1 MIPVRY
7 NVRSLAV
14 RKTTTIATAAGIGL
28 VVFVLASSLMLAA
41 GVRKTLGLSG
51 RRDVALVMRKG
62 SDAELGSSIEDPQVG
77 LLGSLSG
84 VRRGPRGALVSGE
97 VIVVAAMEKL
107 GASGVSNVQLRGM
120 TEQSHELRPQ
130 FKLVSGR
137 LPRAGADEVLVG
149 QRLRGRFRGLD
160 LDGSFDLRKNRP
172 VKVVGFFS
180 DGGSSYESEVWVD
193 LDVLR
198 TSYRREGFVSSVRV
212 QLESEGKFDGFQ
224 ALVERDKRLG
234 LQAMRE
240 ATYFEKQSEGTSLFI
255 TVMGSVVSVF
265 FALGAMIGAMI
276 TMYAAVASRQRE
288 IGTLRALGFSRSA
301 VLGSFLLESVLL
313 ATAGGVMGAAASVAM
328 GTVHFSMI
336 NYASWSEVVFR
347 FEPTAAILGQSVGFA
362 AVMGLVG
369 GLLPAVRAARIAPA
383 VAMRG

>member
-172 VKVVGFFS
+172 VKVVGIFS

-265 FALGAMIGAMI
+265 FALGAMI